1 MSIFSF
7 FSSSL
12 IVFGYATNQVK
23 EAKKYF
29 VINDFKDILFHFKTT
44 VAIATFFIGLTA
56 FLIVYMYSP
65 EEYKEYLKTIIF
77 TGLTCGILGLVG
89 YQLKLS
95 VDFLK
100 VKQKKLKLYNI
111 IE

>member
-1 MSIFSF
+1 
-7 FSSSL
+7 
-12 IVFGYATNQVK
+12 
-23 EAKKYF
+23 
-29 VINDFKDILFHFKTT
+29 
-44 VAIATFFIGLTA
+44 
-56 FLIVYMYSP
+56 MYSP

-111 IE
+111 VE